1 MSNQATKLIK
11 IFDTTLR
18 DGEQSP
24 GFAMNI
30 TQKIQFA
37 KQLDKLQVDVIEAG
51 FPVASQGDFD
61 SVEAIAKIVE
71 FSEVCGLCRTVPN
84 DIEVCWNAVKLAKKP
99 RIHTFISTSSLHMVH
114 KLKKTPDEVVEMARS
129 SVALAKS
136 LCERVTFSAEDA
148 GRSDKDFLV
157 RVFEV
162 AIEAGADTINIP
174 DTVGYM
180 LPDEYGRLVKYIIE
194 NTKGGAGVTFATH
207 CHDDLGLAVANS
219 IAGVQNGCTEIQCAV
234 NGIGERAGNAS
245 LEEVVMIV
253 KTRPDLFP
261 DCTMSIETKELFP
274 ASEMLSDITKIFPQP
289 NKAIVGRNA
298 FAHASGVHQ
307 DGLLKNEINY
317 QILTPESVGVSSNK
331 IVLTKHSGRNALK
344 SRLITKGIE
353 LNDEQMIELY
363 NKFKAFADTRTIVSD
378 EELFAMV

>member
-1 MSNQATKLIK
+1 MSKLIK

-30 TQKIQFA
+30 SQKVQFA

-84 DIEVCWNAVKLAKKP
+84 DIEVCWNAIKSAKKP

-129 SVALAKS
+129 SVAFAKS

-157 RVFEV
+157 KIFEV

-194 NTKGGAGVTFATH
+194 NTKGAGGVTFATH

-261 DCTMSIETKELFP
+261 NCDFSVNTKELFP
-274 ASEMLSDITKIFPQP
+274 TSELLSDITKIYPQP

-307 DGLLKNEINY
+307 DGLLKNEMNY

-331 IVLTKHSGRNALK
+331 IVLTKHSGRNAIK

-353 LNDEQMIELY
+353 LSDEEMINLY
-363 NKFKAFADTRTIVSD
+363 NRFKVFADTRTIVSD